1 MNALMRRSLVAAIVS
16 LAVTMAAESNASDET
31 VRLLNMFAK
40 SEADLF
46 EVHIVADGDISG
58 FKTTRRKGPD
68 SYRLTI
74 DVPALSPVDTK
85 YDVQTP
91 FTRSFE
97 MWPMKL
103 GDVVYS
109 RIILELDLEA
119 SSVVS
124 QERPTRILIK
134 ISRSSPAAYAGTA
147 GGKGGVV
154 EPSSVAPPAPGPVG
168 DVNEA
173 SEATEGA
180 PGPKVEVGAVPAP
193 ADGTQATPPQPP
205 SAPENPSDATAPV
218 QSPDPPVAE
227 IGDDPEAQG
236 EFISLFPAPNDE
248 RPLFEPPI
256 ELMDEAGAGTGT
268 GILLGRFLFR
278 PMAEL
283 SWIHGDNLT
292 LQTDEKFADN
302 AIYARGI
309 AAFELLQSDNTLNF
323 AYQLRY
329 RDFDKFQ
336 LLKESLSHGVDV
348 GTGIHVSP
356 RMTFTANNHFF
367 RGSFETPEF
376 DPGQEVF
383 FNVEPFNRNQT
394 EAGLVTELNERLGVS
409 VRGIYDF
416 VRFQE
421 DQTVFFNYD
430 TVSTAASFHY
440 RRSPLSSIFGEYVR
454 AITPEPAARPEAQ
467 STANAVLAGL
477 QGEITALL
485 RGTVRVGYSWQ
496 DFGEGD
502 QRLEYRGLV
511 ASASLTRYFT
521 EATALTIEGGRQT
534 NLSNYQDNNYYLSHF
549 ASLQYTGPLRRNLQ
563 LVTGASLFDNLYP
576 LESIE
581 LPERRNDHAL
591 AGWVGAAYFFTPL
604 TYFRADYRYERRRSN
619 LDQFQYSN
627 NVLRF
632 IVGVGFF
639 SR

>member
-103 GDVVYS
+103 GDAVYS

-147 GGKGGVV
+147 SGNDGVV

-218 QSPDPPVAE
+218 PSPDPPVAE
-227 IGDDPEAQG
+227 MGDDPEAQG

-256 ELMDEAGAGTGT
+256 ELMDEAGA
-268 GILLGRFLFR
+268 
-278 PMAEL
+278 
-283 SWIHGDNLT
+283 
-292 LQTDEKFADN
+292 
-302 AIYARGI
+302 
-309 AAFELLQSDNTLNF
+309 
-323 AYQLRY
+323 
-329 RDFDKFQ
+329 
-336 LLKESLSHGVDV
+336 
-348 GTGIHVSP
+348 
-356 RMTFTANNHFF
+356 
-367 RGSFETPEF
+367 
-376 DPGQEVF
+376 
-383 FNVEPFNRNQT
+383 
-394 EAGLVTELNERLGVS
+394 
-409 VRGIYDF
+409 
-416 VRFQE
+416 
-421 DQTVFFNYD
+421 
-430 TVSTAASFHY
+430 
-440 RRSPLSSIFGEYVR
+440 
-454 AITPEPAARPEAQ
+454 
-467 STANAVLAGL
+467 
-477 QGEITALL
+477 
-485 RGTVRVGYSWQ
+485 
-496 DFGEGD
+496 
-502 QRLEYRGLV
+502 
-511 ASASLTRYFT
+511 
-521 EATALTIEGGRQT
+521 
-534 NLSNYQDNNYYLSHF
+534 
-549 ASLQYTGPLRRNLQ
+549 
-563 LVTGASLFDNLYP
+563 
-576 LESIE
+576 
-581 LPERRNDHAL
+581 
-591 AGWVGAAYFFTPL
+591 
-604 TYFRADYRYERRRSN
+604 
-619 LDQFQYSN
+619 
-627 NVLRF
+627 
-632 IVGVGFF
+632 
-639 SR
+639 